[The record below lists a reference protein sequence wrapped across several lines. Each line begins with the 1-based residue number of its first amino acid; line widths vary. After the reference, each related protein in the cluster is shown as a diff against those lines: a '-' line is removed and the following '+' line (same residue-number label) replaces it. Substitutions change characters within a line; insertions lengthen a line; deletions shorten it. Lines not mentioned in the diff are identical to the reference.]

1 MEVIEQVKRMR
12 EVVQALRCD
21 GRRIG
26 FVPTMGALHEGHL
39 QLLRTAAQENDITIC
54 SIFVNPTQF
63 NNPEDYKLYP
73 RTLEQDI
80 DLLQAIGCDYLFVPS
95 AADVYPQQS
104 LLQFSFG
111 VLDAVMEGTHRPGHF
126 SGVATVVGKLFN
138 IVQPHKAYFGQK
150 DLQQVAIIRQLV
162 NSISFDLE
170 LVCCPTIREADGLAM
185 SSRNKRLS
193 LGERQIATILYKAL
207 ALAKQQLKRKPVAAV
222 KEEVTTYLGSG
233 KGVELEYFDIVETS
247 TLQPVHDIG
256 SLNEVALCIA
266 AFVGPVRLIDNIIVD
281 LNELKSVEKLNGKA
295 QSFDS

>member
-1 MEVIEQVKRMR
+1 MEVIGQVKRMR

-21 GRRIG
+21 GKRIG

-39 QLLRTAAQENDITIC
+39 QLLRVSAQENDITIC

-73 RTLEQDI
+73 RTLEQDVS
-80 DLLQAIGCDYLFVPS
+80 LLQTVGCDYLFVPT

-104 LLQFSFG
+104 LIQFSFG
-111 VLDAVMEGTHRPGHF
+111 ALDAVMEGEHRPGHF

-162 NSISFDLE
+162 YGMSFDLQ
-170 LVCCPTIREADGLAM
+170 LVCCPTIREESGLAM

-193 LGERQIATILYKAL
+193 EKELQTATILYKAL
-207 ALAKQQLKRKPVAAV
+207 NKAKQELTSHSVASIKAGV
-222 KEEVTTYLGSG
+222 QTYLAAEEDV
-233 KGVELEYFDIVETS
+233 KLEYFDIVET
-247 TLQPVHDIG
+247 TALQPVSDVKG
-256 SLNEVALCIA
+256 LDEVALCIA
-266 AFVGPVRLIDNIIVD
+266 AFVGPVRLIDNIVVD
-281 LNELKSVEKLNGKA
+281 LHQL
-295 QSFDS
+295 